1 MTHLVVFGVA
11 DRDRAEQ
18 ALEIADDLARR
29 ELLQLR
35 DAAYVYRDARGRP
48 RIQQT
53 LSTTGVGA
61 AGGAL
66 WGTLIGTLFLSPVL
80 GLAVGAAAG
89 AVAGRLTDIGI
100 DDGMIRDIGRQLQEG
115 RAAVFLLARSA
126 TRDRV
131 VEAFRPLEPVVLE
144 TSLTRKDEEE
154 LVRALQDEETAPSAR
169 RRSVREGS

>member
-18 ALEIADDLARR
+18 ALDIADDLARH
-29 ELLQLR
+29 ELLRLK
-35 DAAYVYRDARGRP
+35 DAAYVYKDARGKP

-53 LSTTGVGA
+53 LSATGVGA

-66 WGTLIGTLFLSPVL
+66 WGTLVGALFLSPAL

-89 AVAGRLTDIGI
+89 AVAGKLTDIGI
-100 DDGMIRDIGRQLQEG
+100 DDGMIRQIGHQLDGG
-115 RAAVFLLARSA
+115 RAAVFLLVHSA

-131 VEAFRPLEPVVLE
+131 VEALRPLEPVVLE
-144 TSLTRKDEEE
+144 TSLSRREEQE
-154 LVRALQDEETAPSAR
+154 LVRALRGEETAPSAPGR
-169 RRSVREGS
+169 GG